1 MFQNLPT
8 NDSTNLKANSV
19 SLKLLHEENYIF
31 HMFIYL
37 FELLLEFVFDLI
49 ITDLG
54 PVNPFSFATA
64 LLLLGLLLIT
74 IFMDDKHCDGDYG
87 VGDNE
92 F

>member
-1 MFQNLPT
+1 MRKNTF
-8 NDSTNLKANSV
+8 S
-19 SLKLLHEENYIF
+19 IC
-31 HMFIYL
+31 L
-37 FELLLEFVFDLI
+37 FMEFVFDLI

>member
-1 MFQNLPT
+1 M
-8 NDSTNLKANSV
+8 
-19 SLKLLHEENYIF
+19 
-31 HMFIYL
+31 
-37 FELLLEFVFDLI
+37 FDLI

-64 LLLLGLLLIT
+64 LLLRLLLIT